1 MSAIAAFFR
10 IGYNMYN
17 NKLGTIQVL
26 HQQVFFNSGPINH
39 LFEECLW
46 IRSGTYRCNQS
57 TSNFKRTLQI
67 LALWDRLST
76 NQSVILIEHSKN

>member
-26 HQQVFFNSGPINH
+26 HQQVFFNFGPPTPPCVSKI
-39 LFEECLW
+39 
-46 IRSGTYRCNQS
+46 S
-57 TSNFKRTLQI
+57 TGL
-67 LALWDRLST
+67 DPPPP
-76 NQSVILIEHSKN
+76 LIC

>member
-26 HQQVFFNSGPINH
+26 HQQVFFNFGPPCISK
-39 LFEECLW
+39 
-46 IRSGTYRCNQS
+46 IS
-57 TSNFKRTLQI
+57 TGLDPPPPLNL
-67 LALWDRLST
+67 LM
-76 NQSVILIEHSKN
+76 

>member
-26 HQQVFFNSGPINH
+26 HQQVFFNSGPPPPPPCI
-39 LFEECLW
+39 
-46 IRSGTYRCNQS
+46 
-57 TSNFKRTLQI
+57 
-67 LALWDRLST
+67 
-76 NQSVILIEHSKN
+76 SKISRGLDPPPPNLLM

>member
-26 HQQVFFNSGPINH
+26 HQQVFFNFGPPTPYISK
-39 LFEECLW
+39 
-46 IRSGTYRCNQS
+46 IGTG
-57 TSNFKRTLQI
+57 L
-67 LALWDRLST
+67 DPHPP
-76 NQSVILIEHSKN
+76 LIC